1 MEPPSPQPTQLPLPL
16 EPPDGGSRFPP
27 PLAEVVIPPATV
39 WRRLPRNLRQQVQQT
54 FVRIWQEV
62 LDDPQ

>member
-1 MEPPSPQPTQLPLPL
+1 MEPSSPQPTQLLLPL
-16 EPPDGGSRFPP
+16 ELHDGGIRFPP

-39 WRRLPRNLRQQVQQT
+39 WRRLPRDLRQQVQQT
-54 FVRIWQEV
+54 LVQIWQEV